1 MTIWIAST
9 NRENWEVIRE
19 KNLWGVPK
27 RNKKSIERSSPG
39 DKILI
44 FVRQEKAVEGA
55 NAGVVRGAGMDTGM
69 NAGISAGDEVIPS
82 AITGAFEIISEPF
95 EDESLVFKKPPTM
108 PGEEFFP
115 YRVKLKPVEIF
126 EEPLDFKSMIPNLE
140 FITNKKQWTGHLRT
154 AMRTIPDADY
164 EYIMKAAKT
173 PRG

>member
-9 NRENWEVIRE
+9 NRENWEVIE
-19 KNLWGVPK
+19 KKNLWGVPK
-27 RNKKSIERSSPG
+27 RNKNSIERSNPG

-44 FVRQEKAVEGA
+44 FVRQEKTDV
-55 NAGVVRGAGMDTGM
+55 GAGKGM
-69 NAGISAGDEVIPS
+69 NAGDEIIPS

-115 YRVKLKPVEIF
+115 YRVKLNPVEIF
-126 EEPLDFKSMIPNLE
+126 EEPLDFKSMIPDLE

-154 AMRTIPDADY
+154 AMRTIPDVDY

>member
-9 NRENWEVIRE
+9 NRENWEVI
-19 KNLWGVPK
+19 KTKKLWGVPK
-27 RNKKSIERSSPG
+27 RNKKSIERSNPG

-44 FVRQEKAVEGA
+44 FVRQEKA
-55 NAGVVRGAGMDTGM
+55 
-69 NAGISAGDEVIPS
+69 GDEIIPS
-82 AITGAFEIISEPF
+82 AITGAFEIVSEPF
-95 EDESLVFKKPPTM
+95 EDESPVFKKPPTM

-115 YRVKLKPVEIF
+115 YRVKLKPVEVF
-126 EEPLDFKSMIPNLE
+126 EEPLDFKSMIPKLE

-164 EYIMKAAKT
+164 EYIMKAART

>member
-1 MTIWIAST
+1 MTVWIAST
-9 NRENWEVIRE
+9 NRENWEVIE
-19 KNLWGVPK
+19 KKNLWGVPK
-27 RNKKSIERSSPG
+27 RNKNSIGRSNPG

-44 FVRQEKAVEGA
+44 FVRQEKTDVK
-55 NAGVVRGAGMDTGM
+55 
-69 NAGISAGDEVIPS
+69 DEIIPS
-82 AITGAFEIISEPF
+82 AITGAFEIVSEPF
-95 EDESLVFKKPPTM
+95 EDESPVFKKPPTM

-126 EEPLDFKSMIPNLE
+126 DEPLDFKSLIPELE

>member
-1 MTIWIAST
+1 MTVWIAST

-27 RNKKSIERSSPG
+27 RNKNSIERSNPK

-44 FVRQEKAVEGA
+44 FVKQEVVRQEKTGKV
-55 NAGVVRGAGMDTGM
+55 AGTGAGECEDT
-69 NAGISAGDEVIPS
+69 GDEVIQS

-126 EEPLDFKSMIPNLE
+126 EEPLDFKSLIPKLE